1 MKFPRVQFTRLGTIL
16 RPCFRFQAAI
26 EAIVAG
32 LALGLAD
39 VHSTNEDWYES
50 IFAYFIVAFVLGMRH
65 ARQAWQAWI
74 PLGSSLYVMH
84 RAAIAYGYQPPY
96 VEVDK
101 DAAVRCLVALW
112 PAGLGLALGAV
123 IRCGISGILRA
134 GYSSEGT
141 GVHGRLATVTQG
153 APPDGDPAHAR
164 SRQPAATS
172 TDRKPRQRLTVRRL
186 MFIVSLIAIHLA
198 FVRLLLMT
206 DPFFGFCTFYSA
218 GFSESRF
225 RTLHV
230 GMTRGEVEAIVGPPL
245 RKVPQN
251 QSTGPRDEELWCYS
265 DRQDESANFWRRWVY
280 LENGKVVSVVN
291 DFWVD

>member
-1 MKFPRVQFTRLGTIL
+1 MKLPRVQFTRLGSIL
-16 RPCFRFQAAI
+16 RPCFRFQAGL

-39 VHSTNEDWYES
+39 VHSTNEDWFDS

-96 VEVDK
+96 VEVDQ
-101 DAAVRCLVALW
+101 DAAVRCLFALW

-123 IRCGISGILRA
+123 IRCGISWI
-134 GYSSEGT
+134 SSVIHSSLVTTNQG
-141 GVHGRLATVTQG
+141 LPATFTQG

-164 SRQPAATS
+164 LRQPAETS
-172 TDRKPRQRLTVRRL
+172 TDRNPRQRLTVRRM

-198 FVRLLLMT
+198 FVRLLLLT

-245 RKVPQN
+245 RKVLWN
-251 QSTGPRDEELWCYS
+251 QSPEPRDEEMWQYS
-265 DRQDESANFWRRWVY
+265 DRKDYTANYWRRWV
-280 LENGKVVSVVN
+280 LFENGKVVLVIN